1 MLKFSYFAMLAFT
14 VVGSFWLEVI
24 FKVGVLRR
32 VKRVLLTIIP
42 TAVVFLSWDYY
53 AVHSGHWFFD
63 KNQVVGIYGP
73 SGIPLEE
80 FLFFIIVPLAALM
93 TIEAV
98 RAVKKYWNFGD
109 EK

>member
-1 MLKFSYFAMLAFT
+1 MLGFT
-14 VVGSFWLEVI
+14 VIGSFWLEFI

-32 VKRVLLTIIP
+32 LKRAALSILPVAAIFLT
-42 TAVVFLSWDYY
+42 WDYY
-53 AVHSGHWFFD
+53 AVTSGHWFFD
-63 KNQVVGIYGP
+63 EKQVVGIYGP

-80 FLFFIIVPLAALM
+80 FLFFIIVPLAGLM

-98 RAVKKYWNFGD
+98 RAVKKHWIFGD

>member
-1 MLKFSYFAMLAFT
+1 MLAFT

-32 VKRVLLTIIP
+32 LKRALLSILPVAGI
-42 TAVVFLSWDYY
+42 FLTWDYY
-53 AVHSGHWFFD
+53 AVRSGHWYFD
-63 KNQVVGIYGP
+63 KDQVIGIYGP

-80 FLFFIIVPLAALM
+80 FLFFIVIPLAALM

-98 RAVKKYWNFGD
+98 RAVKTQWTFGD
-109 EK
+109 EL

>member
-1 MLKFSYFAMLAFT
+1 MLGFT
-14 VVGSFWLEVI
+14 VIGSFWLEVI

-32 VKRVLLTIIP
+32 IKRVALSIGP
-42 TAVVFLSWDYY
+42 TAVLFLIWDYY
-53 AVHSGHWFFD
+53 AVTSGHWIFD
-63 KNQVVGIYGP
+63 KDQVVGIYGP

-98 RAVKKYWNFGD
+98 RAVKKHWSFGD
-109 EK
+109 ER